1 MDSAVNARINILYMA
16 ANVSFI
22 QLKTSN
28 LNPQQGFQ
36 KLMTI
41 NIRNEINFINLFWN
55 ILYIYIL
62 YGYKKFRLILFRYA
76 KIVF

>member
-28 LNPQQGFQ
+28 LNPQLGYQ

-41 NIRNEINFINLFWN
+41 NIRNEINFINLFW
-55 ILYIYIL
+55 
-62 YGYKKFRLILFRYA
+62 KFIFSTDT
-76 KIVF
+76 KSFV